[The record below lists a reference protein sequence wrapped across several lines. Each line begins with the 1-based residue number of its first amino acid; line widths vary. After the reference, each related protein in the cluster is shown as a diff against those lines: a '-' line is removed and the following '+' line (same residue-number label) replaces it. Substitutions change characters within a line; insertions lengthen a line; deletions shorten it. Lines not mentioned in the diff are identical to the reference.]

1 MNVFLMIKYFKCT
14 ENRTVM
20 DQKYEKNDLKFLKVF
35 RCLPTGKSCTQH
47 DTLLCDCFLDTL
59 NSVSGA
65 WNCRRMLTSRS
76 LKQPV
81 GILTYWIMKR
91 TSQKA
96 LSMFTL
102 LIFNVKSLWYYW
114 DPRQFGNSVNIQC
127 SACFP
132 VETLITWAAK
142 LHCCKNRNQH
152 ILSYLQSSADCGA
165 WAGTITVRLNIFTQN
180 CKFTCC
186 PSYLDL
192 KTSDPGERFNLD
204 VSVRLSW
211 QPTKG
216 PVFPFLSVT
225 GSTLSVQQDYIS
237 KVTELRIVP

>member
-1 MNVFLMIKYFKCT
+1 MNVFLMIKYFKCA

-96 LSMFTL
+96 LCSHSLYLMLNHSDIIEIQGNLETVW
-102 LIFNVKSLWYYW
+102 IYSAQHVSLW
-114 DPRQFGNSVNIQC
+114 RHSLRGQ
-127 SACFP
+127 
-132 VETLITWAAK
+132 
-142 LHCCKNRNQH
+142 
-152 ILSYLQSSADCGA
+152 QS
-165 WAGTITVRLNIFTQN
+165 FTAV
-180 CKFTCC
+180 KIA
-186 PSYLDL
+186 
-192 KTSDPGERFNLD
+192 TS
-204 VSVRLSW
+204 
-211 QPTKG
+211 
-216 PVFPFLSVT
+216 
-225 GSTLSVQQDYIS
+225 IS
-237 KVTELRIVP
+237 